1 MWLSPKH
8 WGYQNCDSSPLH
20 CFVFKDTAAENP
32 WKSNGQSLGLTIIFP
47 VIFPRSSLDGKFLH
61 SPKCQI
67 PQRTRP
73 QSCCENRPLA
83 PSIRS
88 SPRISSRQRS
98 GETWRVCRWFP
109 HQFPG
114 CLKWKWF
121 WVPPMEQS
129 WNGHV
134 WEVNH
139 LGIRNVPWL
148 WWIPRGFRQN
158 GTVKSCKNYPFWVL
172 NMTRHCGF
180 LGLKYGQVLW
190 WPTPTWKQS
199 CVEPSSCGSGAMKFI
214 KFTAL
219 MPPEIFGKCCNCHFC
234 MAGRH
239 IGDICW
245 YLVLHIYFHD
255 PFRPFCWGLSHW
267 GVEKLERWRWKERIM
282 RCRVSRDGTCLMSWI
297 LLIE

>member
-1 MWLSPKH
+1 MWLSLKH

-20 CFVFKDTAAENP
+20 CFVFKDTAPENP
-32 WKSNGQSLGLTIIFP
+32 MANRLVLPSFSP
-47 VIFPRSSLDGKFLH
+47 SFLQGAH
-61 SPKCQI
+61 LMV
-67 PQRTRP
+67 
-73 QSCCENRPLA
+73 NF
-83 PSIRS
+83 SI
-88 SPRISSRQRS
+88 PRIVKSPQGS
-98 GETWRVCRWFP
+98 GPNVGVKTGRWRHPFGF
-109 HQFPG
+109 HQEFRAGRDLVKPG
-114 CLKWKWF
+114 EFADLLTSF
-121 WVPPMEQS
+121 RAVLSENDWVPPIEQS

-139 LGIRNVPWL
+139 LGIRNFPWL
-148 WWIPRGFRQN
+148 CCWIPRGFPQN

-199 CVEPSSCGSGAMKFI
+199 CVEPSSCGCAAMKFI

-219 MPPEIFGKCCNCHFC
+219 MPPEIFGKFCKCHFC

-245 YLVLHIYFHD
+245 YLVAAYCFHD
-255 PFRPFCWGLSHW
+255 PFRPFWGLSHW